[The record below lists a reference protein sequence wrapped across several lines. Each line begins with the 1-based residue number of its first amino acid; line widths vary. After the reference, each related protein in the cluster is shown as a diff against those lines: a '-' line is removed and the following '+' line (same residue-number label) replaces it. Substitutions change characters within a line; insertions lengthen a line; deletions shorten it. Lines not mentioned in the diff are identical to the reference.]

1 MQLRGILLHPS
12 LQAIARAAVAAVM
25 HIAVKCVLASV
36 VIAVAVAVAVELF
49 FVFEFFSFVKHF
61 SLFNCNTGCDS
72 VKVMLYSSMNDITK
86 DVSQTLDDVTD
97 HEETRLKYIL
107 TIKDQLKT
115 VFDPELPIN
124 IYDLGLIYDIK
135 VTANAEC
142 YILHTL
148 TSAFC
153 PAADVIPVDIQN
165 AVQSVTGI
173 KKCIVRITMFPPWG
187 PESLDPEIRQL
198 ILGW

>member
-1 MQLRGILLHPS
+1 MQLRGVLLHAS

-25 HIAVKCVLASV
+25 HIAVKCVLALV
-36 VIAVAVAVAVELF
+36 VGVVAVELF

-86 DVSQTLDDVTD
+86 DVSQTLADVVD
-97 HEETRLKYIL
+97 HEATRLLYIQKIVERL
-107 TIKDQLKT
+107 RT

-135 VTANAEC
+135 VTDQSEC
-142 YILHTL
+142 HVLHTL

-153 PAADVIPVDIQN
+153 PAADIIPVDIQN
-165 AVQSVTGI
+165 AVQSVEGI
-173 KKCIVRITMFPPWG
+173 AKCRVRITMFPQWSPQ
-187 PESLDPEIRQL
+187 SLDPEIRQL